1 VWYALSPDI
10 KQITFCLDHSYSS
23 PYSYFTSVTSLRSHN
38 VDRMENSNYFYIW
51 NPADV

>member
-1 VWYALSPDI
+1 VRYALSPVI

-23 PYSYFTSVTSLRSHN
+23 LYSDFTSVTSVRSQN
-38 VDRMENSNYFYIW
+38 VDRMENSNYIYIW